1 MVKYKIR
8 YAMKSKIANI
18 ERLKKFKLFFKFII
32 VGIINTMVFY
42 LLYSIF
48 VFIFN
53 NYIIA
58 IIFANVIG
66 ILFSFKTFGKYVFNN
81 EDKKLLFK
89 FLIVYCWN
97 VVLSILLIKLSTIFI
112 SENLYFSGIL
122 PIIIVAINS
131 FFLNKYYIFCRKE
144 ERYE

>member
-32 VGIINTMVFY
+32 VGLINTMVFY

>member
-58 IIFANVIG
+58 VIFADIIV